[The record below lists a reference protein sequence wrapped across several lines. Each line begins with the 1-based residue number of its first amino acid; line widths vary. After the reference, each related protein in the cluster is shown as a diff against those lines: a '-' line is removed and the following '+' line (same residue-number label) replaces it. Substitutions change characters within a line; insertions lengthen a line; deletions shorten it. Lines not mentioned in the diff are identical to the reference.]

1 MLVGHLLGENLGRQ
15 RAAGQFAA
23 GYCMFVKHTIA
34 TPTPASETMMAFAG
48 TTTVH
53 VNIHPGSPRF
63 MNRS

>member
-1 MLVGHLLGENLGRQ
+1 
-15 RAAGQFAA
+15 
-23 GYCMFVKHTIA
+23 MFVKHTIA
-34 TPTPASETMMAFAG
+34 TPTPASEKMMAFAS